1 MLRVIVE
8 NVPPLDQGKE
18 PSGQFAAS
26 LTSVAIFAGVILT
39 AALFGNFT
47 RPAGHL
53 SAFWPAN
60 ALMLGMLVR
69 NPKLA
74 RPFALLGAAGAYMC
88 ADLISGGPLV
98 MTLLLTI
105 ANMVSVMAG
114 YQLFSRLDPLDQR
127 LGRPLSIF
135 YLVLGAALCAAAA
148 GVVGGIA
155 NPLLF
160 QGSVLEGWGFWFV
173 SELVNYIAILPVI
186 LTLPAL
192 AWSKDK
198 ADVSRYASLNV
209 TPAMLAPA
217 AFLVLSAI
225 AGLVVGGPGAIGF
238 PVPALLWC
246 ALVYSQFMTAVLTLL
261 FSGWTLLAISMGY
274 IPLGLDN
281 NEWSTVM
288 SIRMGVT
295 LIALAPVTVASVTA
309 VRNELMRRLQ
319 HMAAHDQLTDLL
331 NRGGF
336 KARSQALLGLPSA
349 AKQPVA
355 MLMLDI
361 DRFKDINDTYGH
373 AAGDRVLSAFA
384 RLAAAKLRGGDPFGR
399 IGGEEFAILLSDCSR
414 ECAEQIAHHIRTVF
428 EQATIDVGDGRS
440 ITATVSIGLVMAEK
454 PIVDLDALLLAA
466 DKSLYRAK
474 REGRNRVE
482 LGELDAGPSMLFDGW
497 RA

>member
-1 MLRVIVE
+1 
-8 NVPPLDQGKE
+8 
-18 PSGQFAAS
+18 
-26 LTSVAIFAGVILT
+26 
-39 AALFGNFT
+39 
-47 RPAGHL
+47 
-53 SAFWPAN
+53 
-60 ALMLGMLVR
+60 
-69 NPKLA
+69 
-74 RPFALLGAAGAYMC
+74 
-88 ADLISGGPLV
+88 
-98 MTLLLTI
+98 
-105 ANMVSVMAG
+105 
-114 YQLFSRLDPLDQR
+114 
-127 LGRPLSIF
+127 
-135 YLVLGAALCAAAA
+135 
-148 GVVGGIA
+148 
-155 NPLLF
+155 
-160 QGSVLEGWGFWFV
+160 
-173 SELVNYIAILPVI
+173 
-186 LTLPAL
+186 
-192 AWSKDK
+192 
-198 ADVSRYASLNV
+198 
-209 TPAMLAPA
+209 
-217 AFLVLSAI
+217 
-225 AGLVVGGPGAIGF
+225 
-238 PVPALLWC
+238 
-246 ALVYSQFMTAVLTLL
+246 
-261 FSGWTLLAISMGY
+261 MGY

-373 AAGDRVLSAFA
+373 AAGDRVLTAFA